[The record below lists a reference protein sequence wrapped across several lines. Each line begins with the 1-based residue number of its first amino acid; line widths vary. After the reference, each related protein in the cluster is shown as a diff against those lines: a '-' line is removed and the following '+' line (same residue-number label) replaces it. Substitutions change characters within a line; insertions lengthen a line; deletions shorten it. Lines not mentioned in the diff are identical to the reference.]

1 MQGSFIIAGTSSGV
15 GKTTISIGI
24 MAALRA
30 RGQKVQP
37 FKVGPDFIDPA
48 YHRHVTGRISRNLD
62 CWMMGKRAVSEVYA
76 RAGAGADIA
85 VIEGVMGLFDGV
97 GRNGL
102 EGSTAEI
109 AKLTGAPVILVVDA
123 RSMAGSAA
131 AVVKGFESLDPDVKI
146 AGVILNRVGSKRHED
161 LLRQAVKRHCKAKVV
176 GVMPKDD
183 ALDIP
188 SRHLGLTTD
197 VASILSKKFMRKLT
211 AAIEGAID
219 IDALIK
225 IARTAKRT
233 KAPAPVPVAGKKAR
247 LGVAMDEAFCFY
259 YQDNLDLL
267 ESFGV
272 EIVPFSPL
280 KDGGLPEGVHGVY
293 IGGGYPEMYARG
305 LAFNDFVKHDIRVAA
320 EMGLPIY
327 AECGGLM
334 YLTEGITD
342 LESVFFPMAG
352 ILPTRATMLPKRK
365 ALGYREV
372 EVKAEGTIFPAGKK
386 ARGHEFHY
394 SEIGSFDVKNCHSR
408 PGFKHTGVNSGG
420 NPDLIKKSYSVRKP
434 GEQKEEIE
442 GYWKGS
448 VLASYV
454 HLHFAS
460 NRSFA
465 RSFAEKIKKVQAPFK
480 RA

>member
-1 MQGSFIIAGTSSGV
+1 METINMQGTFIIAGTNSGV

-24 MAALRA
+24 MAALKA
-30 RGQKVQP
+30 RGLKVQP

-48 YHRHVTGRISRNLD
+48 YHRHVTGRVSRNLD
-62 CWMMGKRAVSEVYA
+62 CWMMGKRAVTDAYA
-76 RAGAGADIA
+76 RAGADADIA

-97 GRNGL
+97 GKSGR

-109 AKLTGAPVILVVDA
+109 ATLTGAPVVLVVDA

-131 AVVKGFESLDPDVKI
+131 AVVKGFELLDPGVKI
-146 AGVILNRVGSKRHED
+146 AGVILNRVGSKRHEE
-161 LLRQAVKRHCKAKVV
+161 LLRQSIKRHCKAKVI
-176 GVMPKDD
+176 GVMPKDEG
-183 ALDIP
+183 LDIP

-211 AAIEGAID
+211 AAVEASID
-219 IDALIK
+219 FDLLTK
-225 IARTAKRT
+225 IARAAKKT
-233 KAPAPVPVAGKKAR
+233 EAPAPIRMAEKKAR
-247 LGVAMDEAFCFY
+247 LAVAMDEAFCFY
-259 YQDNLDLL
+259 YRDNLDLL

-305 LAFNDFVKHDIRVAA
+305 LAFNDFVKHDIRAA
-320 EMGLPIY
+320 AGMGLPIY

-342 LESVFFPMAG
+342 TEGVFFPMAG

-394 SEIGSFDVKNCHSR
+394 SEIGPFRHSR
-408 PGFKHTGVNSGG
+408 EGG
-420 NPDLIKKSYSVRKP
+420 NPDLIKQVYSVTKP
-434 GEQKEEIE
+434 GDEKEERE
-442 GYWKGS
+442 GYGKGS

-465 RSFAEKIKKVQAPFK
+465 RSFAEKIRKVQAPFK
-480 RA
+480 RL